1 MTPTVKA
8 WSMRTTA
15 LFVSLLTAILPARA
29 GFDDTTVQIAAR
41 VLGFMDRPPVGVVT
55 AGIVY
60 APDNP
65 RSVADAR
72 RLQDLLANG
81 LRVGGITLQGTMVKI
96 TDDAAANVGLFF
108 LTEDVGTAASQL
120 TRVEQ
125 SKHIPC
131 VTTDLV
137 QVRNGVCAIGVRA
150 QPRVEIIVNTSAA
163 NASDVKFSTA
173 FRMLI
178 TEL

>member
-1 MTPTVKA
+1 MTPRVKA
-8 WSMRTTA
+8 WSMRTIA
-15 LFVSLLTAILPARA
+15 LFTVLVTLSVPARA
-29 GFDDTTVQIAAR
+29 GFDDTTLRIAAR
-41 VLGFMDRPPVGVVT
+41 VLSFMDKPPTGVVT

-65 RSVADAR
+65 RSVADAH
-72 RLQDLLANG
+72 RLQELLASG

-96 TDDAAANVGLFF
+96 TDDASANVGLLF
-108 LTEDVGTAASQL
+108 LTEDVGAAASQL

-125 SKHIPC
+125 TRHIPC
-131 VTTDLV
+131 ITTDLA

-150 QPRVEIIVNTSAA
+150 EPRVEIIVNTIAA
-163 NASDVKFSTA
+163 NASAVKFSTA